1 MSEILITNCVG
12 TFVLKGKQIEDKR
25 FFKSAEEFHNQK
37 IIAENEKQLLAKYP
51 NAKKPANVIFPQH
64 KEFLSKFYVYHIE
77 HAKKM
82 CKEAIRK
89 EHLIMQAG
97 AAIKDME
104 KVINPLAK
112 RLQEWYALYCPE
124 LNEFA
129 RDQEEFVVAVLT
141 KKKEDI
147 LLEQHIPVSMGA
159 EIAAA
164 DRAMM
169 ESLAVQLQ
177 HLFAEKR
184 SIESY
189 IEKALQDTATNLS
202 IVAGPTLAAELLGEA
217 GSLERLA
224 KMPAST
230 IQMIGAENALFRYM
244 RGQGRCPKHGMIIN
258 HPLLA
263 NTKASQRGR
272 VARRLAGVIAL
283 AAKVD
288 YFKGDPYVGYK
299 LKEHLEL
306 NVAELLRRKEKAKKI
321 VHHEERHHI
330 SPRVSHYSSQK
341 RSSFGAHG
349 RTEHHKTYV
358 KSSTQR
364 SHHSEE
370 RAHHTNKQRKYT
382 H

>member
-1 MSEILITNCVG
+1 MSEILITNCTG
-12 TFVLKGKQIEDKR
+12 SFILHNKKIEDKR
-25 FFKSAEEFHNQK
+25 LFKAPEEFDNEK
-37 IIAENEKQLLAKYP
+37 IVAEHEKQLLQKYP
-51 NAKKPANVIFPQH
+51 SAKKPVNVIFPQH
-64 KEFLSKFYVYHIE
+64 KEFLSRFYAYHIE

-82 CKEAIRK
+82 CKDAIRK
-89 EHLIMQAG
+89 EHLMIQAS
-97 AAIKDME
+97 AAIKDLE
-104 KVINPLAK
+104 KAINPLAK

-124 LNEFA
+124 LSELAKN
-129 RDQEEFVVAVLT
+129 QEEFVVAVLT

-147 LLEQHIPVSMGA
+147 LTEQHIPVSMGA

-169 ESLAVQLQ
+169 ESLALQLQ

-184 SIESY
+184 SVESY
-189 IEKALQDTATNLS
+189 IEKALQDTAPNLS

-272 VARRLAGVIAL
+272 VARRLAGALAL

-288 YFKGDPYVGYK
+288 YFKGDPYFGYK
-299 LKEHLEL
+299 LKEHLERD
-306 NVAELLRRKEKAKKI
+306 VAEILQRKEKPKKI

-330 SPRVSHYSSQK
+330 TPRAHYGSHQ
-341 RSSFGAHG
+341 RSSS
-349 RTEHHKTYV
+349 EV
-358 KSSTQR
+358 
-364 SHHSEE
+364 HSRGE
-370 RAHHTNKQRKYT
+370 RIYHTNKQHTNTGTKKRRW
-382 H
+382 